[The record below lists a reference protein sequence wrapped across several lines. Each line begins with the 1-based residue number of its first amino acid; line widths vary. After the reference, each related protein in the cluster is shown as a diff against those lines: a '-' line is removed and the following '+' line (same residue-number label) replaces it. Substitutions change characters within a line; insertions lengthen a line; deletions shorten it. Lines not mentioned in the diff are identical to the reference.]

1 MSSRDLKTFPTGVTV
16 GRGTDRRQPVPLP
29 GANRY
34 ASTVPNDAVHDV
46 ERLDTVARTRLIDSP
61 REAAFD
67 ELTAL
72 AAEVLDA
79 PFAFV
84 TVVDDRRSF
93 WKSAHGILDG
103 TRSNSVSDS
112 FCQYVIELGDDLIVG
127 DAEHHPITATNPSIE
142 SMGVK
147 AWAGCPVVLDGH
159 TLGTFC
165 VVDQRTREWTDRD
178 RQILRTLA
186 ASVNREVARRA
197 GTTGLAVDPDQLELV
212 RQSLLPPE
220 FPPLEAV
227 HVAGWHRAASDSVL
241 LGDFYDAI
249 ALDGGRS
256 LVAIGDVCGHG
267 AEAAEITLVVRE
279 SLRRAATR
287 TDDPAS
293 ILDACNAE
301 LLRAGADQ
309 GRFATATA
317 IVLVPDEHGVE
328 VRTSSAGHPAI
339 IVVDPGGDVWRLP
352 APDGPPLGLTDD
364 ATYGGNTHHVPYG
377 HTMIAFTDGATECR
391 NDDDELLGTE
401 ALTRIVRDLPTDSG
415 PGELVEALATSILD
429 YASELTDDIALIAIR
444 LGD

>member
-1 MSSRDLKTFPTGVTV
+1 VS
-16 GRGTDRRQPVPLP
+16 
-29 GANRY
+29 
-34 ASTVPNDAVHDV
+34 NDAVHDAD
-46 ERLDTVARTRLIDSP
+46 RLDAVARTSLIDSP
-61 REAAFD
+61 REAVFD

-127 DAEHHPITATNPSIE
+127 DAEHHPTTATNPSIE

-159 TLGTFC
+159 VLGTFC

-186 ASVNREVARRA
+186 ASVNREVARHA

-220 FPPLEAV
+220 FPSLERA

-267 AEAAEITLVVRE
+267 AEAAEITLVLRE

-287 TDDPAS
+287 SDDPAS
-293 ILDACNAE
+293 ILDACNTE
-301 LLRAGADQ
+301 LLQAGADQ

-317 IVLVPDEHGVE
+317 IVLVPDDHGVE
-328 VRTSSAGHPAI
+328 VRTSSAGHPA
-339 IVVDPGGDVWRLP
+339 VVVVESGGAVWPLP

-364 ATYGGNTHHVPYG
+364 ATYGGNTHHLPFG
-377 HTMIAFTDGATECR
+377 HTLIAFTDGATECR
-391 NDDDELLGTE
+391 NTNGELLG
-401 ALTRIVRDLPTDSG
+401 S
-415 PGELVEALATSILD
+415 EALARIIAGLPTAAAPGDLVDALSSSILD
-429 YASELTDDIALIAIR
+429 YAGDLTDDIALLAIR